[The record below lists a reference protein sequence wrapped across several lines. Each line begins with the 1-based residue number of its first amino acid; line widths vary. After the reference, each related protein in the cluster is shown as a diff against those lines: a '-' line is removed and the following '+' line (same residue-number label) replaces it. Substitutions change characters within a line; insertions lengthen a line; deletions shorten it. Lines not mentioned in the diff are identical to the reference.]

1 MLDFGFH
8 QFFLLDVILN
18 KCIINKKVDTI
29 INIKGLVCT
38 GAVIAATF
46 LSINE
51 LKDVNEPS
59 VKTMDVAEGAK
70 RHLKLISTAILIII
84 GFVSLGLFCFYFIFA

>member
-1 MLDFGFH
+1 MG
-8 QFFLLDVILN
+8 
-18 KCIINKKVDTI
+18 DTFI
-29 INIKGLVCT
+29 FIMGLGST

-84 GFVSLGLFCFYFIFA
+84 GFVSVGLFCFYFIFA

>member
-1 MLDFGFH
+1 MG
-8 QFFLLDVILN
+8 
-18 KCIINKKVDTI
+18 DTFI
-29 INIKGLVCT
+29 FIMGLVCT

-51 LKDVNEPS
+51 LKDVNQPQLNS
-59 VKTMDVAEGAK
+59 IDMAQGAR

-84 GFVSLGLFCFYFIFA
+84 GFVSVGLFCFYFIFA

>member
-1 MLDFGFH
+1 MG
-8 QFFLLDVILN
+8 
-18 KCIINKKVDTI
+18 DTFI
-29 INIKGLVCT
+29 FIMGLVCT

-84 GFVSLGLFCFYFIFA
+84 GIVSVGLFCFYFIFA

>member
-1 MLDFGFH
+1 M
-8 QFFLLDVILN
+8 
-18 KCIINKKVDTI
+18 
-29 INIKGLVCT
+29 GLVCT

-51 LKDVNEPS
+51 LKDVNQPQLNS
-59 VKTMDVAEGAK
+59 IDMAEGAK
-70 RHLKLISTAILIII
+70 RHLKLISIAILIII

>member
-1 MLDFGFH
+1 MG
-8 QFFLLDVILN
+8 
-18 KCIINKKVDTI
+18 DTFI
-29 INIKGLVCT
+29 FIMGLACT
-38 GAVIAATF
+38 GAVVAATF

-84 GFVSLGLFCFYFIFA
+84 GFVSVGLFCFYFIFA

>member
-1 MLDFGFH
+1 MG
-8 QFFLLDVILN
+8 
-18 KCIINKKVDTI
+18 DTFI
-29 INIKGLVCT
+29 FIMGLVCT

-59 VKTMDVAEGAK
+59 VKTIDVAEGAK
-70 RHLKLISTAILIII
+70 RHLKLISTAILIIV
-84 GFVSLGLFCFYFIFA
+84 GFVSVGLFCFYFIFA

>member
-1 MLDFGFH
+1 MG
-8 QFFLLDVILN
+8 
-18 KCIINKKVDTI
+18 DTFI
-29 INIKGLVCT
+29 FIMGLVCT

-59 VKTMDVAEGAK
+59 G
-70 RHLKLISTAILIII
+70 
-84 GFVSLGLFCFYFIFA
+84 